1 MNRIGTGNAERWLRG
16 FSFGRYQAEVLTRLD
31 NLVYTINTVLV
42 RVQRRFHNV
51 LPPSLL
57 ARIPFLLVVLL
68 PLLLFLVP
76 PGRHLRSPAGTMPGI
91 DRLGPR
97 A

>member
-1 MNRIGTGNAERWLRG
+1 MWPAAGAGLCNPPGQRR
-16 FSFGRYQAEVLTRLD
+16 GRYRAGPRRSGRLATFG
-31 NLVYTINTVLV
+31 LFLFLV
-42 RVQRRFHNV
+42 R
-51 LPPSLL
+51 PALL

-91 DRLGPR
+91 DRLCPR